1 MFGFDIPVALLAV
14 LGLLVLLVLTGLII
28 ASRYRVAGPNE
39 AFIVTGRKG
48 KEVKN
53 PETGEMS
60 TDLSGQKVVMGGGIF
75 VVPFVQRLHILDLS
89 SRRIMVQI
97 RGAVSGQGVKLNL
110 DGVAIV
116 KVGGNEDSIRA
127 AAQRFL
133 TQQGEVETFTQET
146 LAGSLR
152 SIVGS
157 LTVEQI
163 IRDRAAFAQRVAD
176 EAESSLTGQG
186 LVLDTFQIQDITDD
200 GSYLSDLG
208 RPESA
213 KVGQLAAI
221 AEANARQAAE
231 QARIV
236 AEQEIA
242 VSQRQLALKQSEI
255 KAETDAAQAQ
265 AAAAGPLAQAD
276 RDQAILAE
284 QEKVAVRQAAL
295 KERQL
300 DTEVRK
306 PADAERYRVEQE
318 AEGARNASIAG
329 AEARKAAS
337 IAAAQADAEQARLT
351 GEAEKARRSA
361 LADAEAIEG
370 TRRGEADKALRV
382 AQADATRAEGEARG
396 ERHPRDRRGRGRGDE
411 QARRRLRPLQ
421 RGGRPADARRGAAE
435 GGARGRGA
443 DGRHRQPDRHLH
455 RRCRGAPPPGDRQ
468 PHPDPGDAQG
478 HDGRRPPGAALEVHR
493 RRAVDGHLGPGH
505 RRDAGERPG
514 GTCRGRRRARRRPGR
529 VALGLTPRPAA
540 STAPT
545 VPTRGRWARS
555 SVVGWQGWTANR
567 GSVGRS

>member
-1 MFGFDIPVALLAV
+1 MFGLDVSTGLIAV
-14 LGLLVLLVLTGLII
+14 LGLVLLVVLSGLVV

-48 KEVKN
+48 KEVRN
-53 PETGEMS
+53 PETGEIS

-75 VVPFVQRLHILDLS
+75 VIPFVQRLHILDLS

-133 TQQGEVETFTQET
+133 SQQGEVETFTQET

-200 GSYLSDLG
+200 GTYLSDLG

-242 VSQRQLALKQSEI
+242 ISQRQLALKQAEI

-276 RDQAILAE
+276 RDQAILTE

-318 AEGARNASIAG
+318 AEASRNAAIAE

-337 IAAAQADAEQARLT
+337 IAAAQADAEKARLT
-351 GEAEKARRSA
+351 GESEKARRTA

-370 TRRGEADKALRV
+370 SRRGEADKALRV
-382 AQADATRAEGEARG
+382 AQAEATRAEGEAQASAILATGQAEAEAMNKRADAFARYNEAAVLQMLVEVLPQVAREVAAPMAAIDKLTVVSTDG
-396 ERHPRDRRGRGRGDE
+396 AAALPRQVTDNLTQTMAMLQNTTGVDL
-411 QARRRLRPLQ
+411 QALLQ
-421 RGGRPADARRGAAE
+421 RFTAS
-435 GGARGRGA
+435 
-443 DGRHRQPDRHLH
+443 
-455 RRCRGAPPPGDRQ
+455 
-468 PHPDPGDAQG
+468 
-478 HDGRRPPGAALEVHR
+478 
-493 RRAVDGHLGPGH
+493 
-505 RRDAGERPG
+505 
-514 GTCRGRRRARRRPGR
+514 
-529 VALGLTPRPAA
+529 AA
-540 STAPT
+540 SGASSAAPT
-545 VPTRGRWARS
+545 TDGEVVRSASAPTA
-555 SVVGWQGWTANR
+555 
-567 GSVGRS
+567 

>member
-1 MFGFDIPVALLAV
+1 MFGVSSGLIAV
-14 LGLLVLLVLTGLII
+14 LGLVLLVVLTGLII

-39 AFIVTGRKG
+39 AYIVTGRKG

-60 TDLSGQKVVMGGGIF
+60 TDLSGQKVVMGGGVF

-133 TQQGEVETFTQET
+133 TQQGEIETFTQET

-200 GSYLSDLG
+200 GTYLSDLG

-242 VSQRQLALKQSEI
+242 VSQRQLALKTAEI

-276 RDQAILAE
+276 RDQAILTE

-318 AEGARNASIAG
+318 AEAARNAAIAE

-337 IAAAQADAEQARLT
+337 IAAAQAEAEKARLT
-351 GEAEKARRSA
+351 GEAEKARRTA
-361 LADAEAIEG
+361 LAEAEAVEG
-370 TRRGEADKALRV
+370 SRRGEADKALRV
-382 AQADATRAEGEARG
+382 AQAEATRAEGEA
-396 ERHPRDRRGRGRGDE
+396 
-411 QARRRLRPLQ
+411 QASAILATGQAEAEAMNKR
-421 RGGRPADARRGAAE
+421 ADAFARYNEAAVLQMLVEVLPQVAREVAAPMAAIDNLTVVSTDGAAALPRQVTDNLTQTMAMLKSTTGMDLQE
-435 GGARGRGA
+435 LLRKYTAGATA
-443 DGRHRQPDRHLH
+443 ESAPAPAVTSSTAAQD
-455 RRCRGAPPPGDRQ
+455 GAP
-468 PHPDPGDAQG
+468 
-478 HDGRRPPGAALEVHR
+478 AA
-493 RRAVDGHLGPGH
+493 G
-505 RRDAGERPG
+505 
-514 GTCRGRRRARRRPGR
+514 
-529 VALGLTPRPAA
+529 
-540 STAPT
+540 
-545 VPTRGRWARS
+545 
-555 SVVGWQGWTANR
+555 
-567 GSVGRS
+567 

>member
-1 MFGFDIPVALLAV
+1 MPGFDVTLAAV
-14 LGLLVLLVLTGLII
+14 LGLVLLVVFTGLII

-48 KEVKN
+48 NRQVKN
-53 PETGEMS
+53 PETGQLS
-60 TDLSGQKVVMGGGIF
+60 TDLSGQKVVMGGGVF
-75 VVPFVQRLHILDLS
+75 VIPFVQRLHIVDLS

-133 TQQGEVETFTQET
+133 TQQDEIETFTQET

-176 EAESSLTGQG
+176 ESESSLTGQG

-200 GSYLSDLG
+200 GTYLSDLG
-208 RPESA
+208 RPEA
-213 KVGQLAAI
+213 ARVGQTAAI

-231 QARIV
+231 QARIA

-242 VSQRQLALKQSEI
+242 ISQRQLALKQSEI
-255 KAETDAAQAQ
+255 KAETDAAAAQ

-295 KERQL
+295 TERQL

-306 PADAERYRVEQE
+306 PADAARYRVEQE
-318 AEGARNASIAG
+318 AEADRNAAIAQ

-337 IAAAQADAEQARLT
+337 IAAAQADAEQQRLS

-370 TRRGEADKALRV
+370 KRRGEADKALRV
-382 AQADATRAEGEARG
+382 AQAEAVRAEGEAEASAILATG
-396 ERHPRDRRGRGRGDE
+396 
-411 QARRRLRPLQ
+411 QAEAEAMNKRAEAFARYNEAAVLQ
-421 RGGRPADARRGAAE
+421 MLVEVLPQIAREVASPMAAIDQLTVLSTDGAAALPKQVTDNLTQTMAMLKNTT
-435 GGARGRGA
+435 GIDIQALIQRYTDGNGATAQPTAGA
-443 DGRHRQPDRHLH
+443 E
-455 RRCRGAPPPGDRQ
+455 A
-468 PHPDPGDAQG
+468 
-478 HDGRRPPGAALEVHR
+478 
-493 RRAVDGHLGPGH
+493 
-505 RRDAGERPG
+505 
-514 GTCRGRRRARRRPGR
+514 
-529 VALGLTPRPAA
+529 
-540 STAPT
+540 
-545 VPTRGRWARS
+545 
-555 SVVGWQGWTANR
+555 
-567 GSVGRS
+567 